1 MYKVMSYEEI
11 ERTSSKKDYVLIDLR
26 SEGEYKEATIPG
38 AINIAILNN
47 KERELVGRAYK
58 KDSVEKAKLLGL
70 EFVGNKLAEMYK
82 EISSLDQEGK
92 SLVFFCSRGGFRSSS
107 LVALLNSIGTEVIKL
122 EDGYKGYRRYILER
136 FPSMMEKIKFVV
148 LYGNTGTGKTEILK
162 KIRREGRD
170 VLDLEAAAN
179 HRGSILGG
187 VGLGEQTSQ
196 KMFES
201 ILYHTIRDRSDDII
215 FTEGESR
222 RIGRVAI
229 PEYIYDKIRSGIHID
244 IHSPLDYRI
253 ETILGDYVDGTDDEL
268 IEAISGMEKRLGK
281 KKIQEYIEAIKGS
294 NYKMVIK
301 ELMINYYDPLYEKNT
316 RNFVKR
322 FDNKDHAETAG
333 KIITWTDNYIEK

>member
-11 ERTSSKKDYVLIDLR
+11 ERTGSKKDYVLIDLR
-26 SEGEYKEATIPG
+26 SEGEYAEATIPG
-38 AINIAILNN
+38 AVNIAILNN
-47 KERELVGRAYK
+47 KERELVGRTYK
-58 KDSVEKAKLLGL
+58 RASVEEAKLLGL
-70 EFVGNKLAEMYK
+70 EFVGKKLVDMYK
-82 EISSLDQEGK
+82 KISKLDQEGK

-107 LVALLNSIGTEVIKL
+107 LVSLLDSIGTEVIKL
-122 EDGYKGYRRYILER
+122 EDGYKGYRRHILEK

-162 KIRREGRD
+162 SIERKGRD
-170 VLDLEAAAN
+170 VLDLEGAAN

-201 ILYHTIRDRSDDII
+201 ILYHTIRDRTSDII

-229 PEYIYDKIRSGIHID
+229 PEYVYDKIRSGIHVD
-244 IHSPLDYRI
+244 IQSPLDYRI

-281 KKIQEYIEAIKGS
+281 KKIEEYIGAIKDS
-294 NYKMVIK
+294 NYKIVIE

-316 RNFVKR
+316 RNFVKG
-322 FDNKDHAETAG
+322 FTNKDHSETAG
-333 KIITWTDNYIEK
+333 ELISWMDAYIE